1 MSDRKRRA
9 GRKAYQR
16 VFKNLVPQ
24 WLEDYP
30 ELKEKVESKK
40 FHSRETP
47 ENSESL

>member
-1 MSDRKRRA
+1 M
-9 GRKAYQR
+9 
-16 VFKNLVPQ
+16 PQ

-30 ELKEKVESKK
+30 ELKEKVESKE